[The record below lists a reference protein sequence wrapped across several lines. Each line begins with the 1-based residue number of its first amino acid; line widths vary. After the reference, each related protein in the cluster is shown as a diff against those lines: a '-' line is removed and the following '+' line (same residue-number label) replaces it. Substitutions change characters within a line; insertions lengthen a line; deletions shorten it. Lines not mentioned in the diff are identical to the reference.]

1 MYGAG
6 AGIVLAAGA
15 GALGL
20 RLDAQTDEQDYGRE
34 SAMSGRLGVGL
45 GVDADSLRRVTGLL
59 WRALL
64 LWLLLL
70 LLYGLAV

>member
-6 AGIVLAAGA
+6 AGIILAAGA

-20 RLDAQTDEQDYGRE
+20 RWTRRQMNRMMAVP
-34 SAMSGRLGVGL
+34 AVPGRLGVGL
-45 GVDADSLRRVTGLL
+45 GIYADSLRRVTGLL